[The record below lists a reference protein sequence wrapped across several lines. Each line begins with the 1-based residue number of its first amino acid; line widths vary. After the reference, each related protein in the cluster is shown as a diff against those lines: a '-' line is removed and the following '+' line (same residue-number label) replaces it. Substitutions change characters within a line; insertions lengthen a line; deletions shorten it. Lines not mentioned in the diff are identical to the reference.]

1 MLSLGKIRVTWFIL
15 KSSGTFLF
23 TLGLALWFGSVV
35 FFGLGVAPVNFSI
48 AESWELTGTNPELIE
63 QNITPQTIAGALTG
77 ASIQRLE
84 MLEFIA
90 AILMSFGIGLLW
102 VPRSNQTKWLLAET
116 FFLLISILLLSY
128 SAFMVSDRLFEIQQT
143 VPIDFSVADSELRST
158 VHLEFDQLHNLYS
171 TLTKVN
177 LFFLFMQFVLLTL
190 QISSNRIERLAFS
203 GPPRVHYEIIE
214 EH

>member
-1 MLSLGKIRVTWFIL
+1 MLSMGKIRVTWYIL

-23 TLGLALWFGSVV
+23 TLGLALWFGSLV

-48 AESWELTGTNPELIE
+48 AESWELTGSNPHLVE
-63 QNITPQTIAGALTG
+63 QNITPQTVAGALTG
-77 ASIQRLE
+77 ASIERLE

-102 VPRSNQTKWLLAET
+102 IPRSNQTKWLLSET

-128 SAFMVSDRLFEIQQT
+128 SAFMVGDRLVEIQQT
-143 VPIDFSVADSELRST
+143 VPIDFSITDPSLKSAI
-158 VHLEFDQLHNLYS
+158 HLEFDKLHERYS

-177 LFFLFMQFVLLTL
+177 MFFLFMQFVLLTF
-190 QISSNRIERLAFS
+190 QISSNRIQRLAFS